1 LMDNLNSWSAVIPGP
16 PIGKGRPR
24 ATMRGGAVRTYTP
37 KKTAHWEA
45 FAASILMD
53 HWRSSPLS
61 CPTSASILALF
72 PRPQRMIWKTKPME
86 REPYCQKPDLDNVVK
101 AILDAAEKAGVL
113 MDDKVVWSV
122 DCVALYCSGDESP
135 RVELRLG
142 W

>member
-1 LMDNLNSWSAVIPGP
+1 
-16 PIGKGRPR
+16 
-24 ATMRGGAVRTYTP
+24 
-37 KKTAHWEA
+37 
-45 FAASILMD
+45 
-53 HWRSSPLS
+53 
-61 CPTSASILALF
+61 
-72 PRPQRMIWKTKPME
+72 ME

-135 RVELRLG
+135 RVELHLG